1 MDSTIRSRMK
11 SLGVDVSD
19 ILLPKKEIDYGRWAV
34 VACDQFTSQKD
45 YWQSVELMTAD
56 HPSTYDLIFPECYL
70 EDDDR
75 QERIARIEQS
85 MKDYMDAGIFDT
97 YRECTILVERSTSS
111 GTRYGLMLA
120 IDLEKYSY
128 APDSRSLVRAT
139 EGTILSR
146 IPPRKEIRR
155 NAMLELPHIMVLIS
169 DMKRLVIE
177 PLVARRAE
185 LRCIYDTEL
194 MKGGGHVRGYLVDRN
209 EDLERMVEGLEALY
223 RSLDHSNPL
232 MYAMGDG
239 NHSLATARSLYEDLK
254 KEIGTEAAL
263 EHPSRYALVEIENIF
278 DPALCFEAIHRV
290 FFNTPVRLFD
300 ETLGKI
306 CDSVMVETVPSL
318 DEMRRRIDDADGSI
332 AFGVIAEG
340 RHMVYHVT
348 SHRFALGA
356 SVIQSCID
364 TLTAAGGTSVDYIHG
379 ADVTQRIANEGENI
393 GIIMSD
399 ISKETFFDDII
410 RDGAFPRKTF
420 SIGHAEEKR
429 YYMEAR
435 RIR

>member
-120 IDLEKYSY
+120 LDLEKYSY

-146 IPPRKEIRR
+146 IPPRKEIRSCD
-155 NAMLELPHIMVLIS
+155 AS
-169 DMKRLVIE
+169 
-177 PLVARRAE
+177 
-185 LRCIYDTEL
+185 TT
-194 MKGGGHVRGYLVDRN
+194 
-209 EDLERMVEGLEALY
+209 
-223 RSLDHSNPL
+223 RS
-232 MYAMGDG
+232 
-239 NHSLATARSLYEDLK
+239 
-254 KEIGTEAAL
+254 
-263 EHPSRYALVEIENIF
+263 
-278 DPALCFEAIHRV
+278 
-290 FFNTPVRLFD
+290 
-300 ETLGKI
+300 
-306 CDSVMVETVPSL
+306 
-318 DEMRRRIDDADGSI
+318 
-332 AFGVIAEG
+332 
-340 RHMVYHVT
+340 
-348 SHRFALGA
+348 
-356 SVIQSCID
+356 
-364 TLTAAGGTSVDYIHG
+364 
-379 ADVTQRIANEGENI
+379 
-393 GIIMSD
+393 
-399 ISKETFFDDII
+399 
-410 RDGAFPRKTF
+410 
-420 SIGHAEEKR
+420 
-429 YYMEAR
+429 
-435 RIR
+435 